1 MNLLVEIS
9 SYCFAEILQ
18 IYFGHYLEE
27 MHFCHVQLSLSK
39 FDDWVHF
46 RWCIRRYITSKS
58 NIKGPRNCM
67 VEYNRLVRIIR
78 INKGFKNVL
87 TSNTNPKW
95 GWLIYQLFSLS
106 LNLSQQTFF
115 SKEVITTD
123 FCLDIFDWRTALQH
137 VFYLFHIR
145 L

>member
-1 MNLLVEIS
+1 MNLLVKIS

-58 NIKGPRNCM
+58 NIKGSRNSM

-78 INKGFKNVL
+78 INKGFIEHK
-87 TSNTNPKW
+87 SKMR
-95 GWLIYQLFSLS
+95 LIDLS
-106 LNLSQQTFF
+106 IIFIIVEF
-115 SKEVITTD
+115 VAA
-123 FCLDIFDWRTALQH
+123 DIFFKGGNHYWFLSRYFWLKISFTTRLLP
-137 VFYLFHIR
+137 FYIR